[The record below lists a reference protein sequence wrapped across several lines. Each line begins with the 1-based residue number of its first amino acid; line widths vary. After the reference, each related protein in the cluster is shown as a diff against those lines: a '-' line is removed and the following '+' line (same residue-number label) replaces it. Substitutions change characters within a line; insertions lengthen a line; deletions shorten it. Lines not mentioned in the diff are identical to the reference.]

1 MRILVDTHAHTIAS
15 THAYS
20 TVHDYLIVAKER
32 GLQGFTI
39 TDHGV
44 AMPDSPHIYHF
55 VNMKIFPR
63 SVDGITIFRGMEA
76 NILDSNG
83 RLDVPDALHD
93 KLDLVIA
100 SFHEPVIK
108 PTSKSDHTQALIG
121 AIESGKCQIIGHP
134 GNPNFPFDYQ
144 AVIEAAI
151 QHNVAIEINNSS
163 FLESRH
169 GSEPNCMGILQVVKE
184 LGGLVSVGSDSH
196 ISYQLGEFS
205 KSLEAIDKV
214 GLAST
219 QIINRDLASFKAF
232 LALHNKSVV
241 SQLP

>member
-1 MRILVDTHAHTIAS
+1 MKILVDTHAHTIAS

-20 TVHDYLIVAKER
+20 TVHDYLQVAKER
-32 GLQGFTI
+32 GLQAFTI

-63 SVDGITIFRGMEA
+63 EMEGIIVFRGMEA
-76 NILDSNG
+76 NILDASG
-83 RLDVPDALHD
+83 KLDVPDAIND

-108 PTSKSDHTQALIG
+108 PTHKDDHTQALVG
-121 AIESGKCQIIGHP
+121 AIQSGKCQVIGHP

-144 AVIEAAI
+144 AVVQAAK
-151 QHNVAIEINNSS
+151 QHHVAIEINNSS

-169 GSEPNCMGILQVVKE
+169 GSEPNCLSILQAVKDV
-184 LGGLVSVGSDSH
+184 GGLVSIGSDSH

-205 KSLEAIDKV
+205 KSLEAIDKI
-214 GLAST
+214 GFAPE

-232 LALHNKSVV
+232 LAKHNKAVV
-241 SQLP
+241 AELP